1 MKEKI
6 LEQIGKELKLAMRA
20 DLLIMVV
27 GIVVTLIFFGLAAG
41 SAAGTVTQTPNLS
54 GLLGGLSGGLG
65 GILGGG
71 ASNPQPPD
79 FNISPTII
87 MFVTLII
94 ILVINWYTIRT
105 LLKNKAQRSKL
116 NEGLMKL
123 YKDEA
128 VDQYNDG
135 SIYKTYEARYSLY
148 TVIMGSVM
156 ALSII
161 VPLIIFINK
170 LTEL

>member
-6 LEQIGKELKLAMRA
+6 LEQMGKELKLAMRV

-27 GIVVTLIFFGLAAG
+27 GILVTLVFFGLAAG
-41 SAAGTVTQTPNLS
+41 SAAASVTQMPNLA
-54 GLLGGLSGGLG
+54 GLLGGAG
-65 GILGGG
+65 GILGG
-71 ASNPQPPD
+71 AANQNPPD
-79 FNISPTII
+79 FNTSPAII

-94 ILVINWYTIRT
+94 ILIINWYAIRT
-105 LLKNKAQRSKL
+105 LLKNKAQRAKL
-116 NEGLMKL
+116 TEGIIKL

-128 VDQYNDG
+128 VDQYYDG
-135 SIYKTYEARYSLY
+135 SIYKTYETRYSLY

-161 VPLIIFINK
+161 VTLIIFINK